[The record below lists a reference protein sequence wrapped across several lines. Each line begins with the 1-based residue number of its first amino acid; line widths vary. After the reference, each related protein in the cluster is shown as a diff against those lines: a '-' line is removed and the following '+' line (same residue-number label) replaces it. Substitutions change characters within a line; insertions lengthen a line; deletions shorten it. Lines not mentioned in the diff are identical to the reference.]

1 MRKSRSTFTAD
12 AQSLIAR
19 TWRPAAEFPAC
30 LAWTGATLYALAA
43 GLPAAVSRPMAIVCM
58 IMAFRRFLSLRE
70 VLRARSLLAGR
81 PVAFHT
87 SDRLASRVK
96 NEFKRRG
103 VVWFGKGFDWTPE
116 HSQKLYELSRVDIKR
131 LLPPPWVRR
140 YFVKGTPPVEG
151 AIGLAAIEGLEDRT
165 GDITVPQKTLEGGTL
180 IVGTTQAGKGVLLT
194 NLITQA
200 IVRGETVIILDPK
213 MSSRLMNAVTTAC
226 RIAHRAAPAFF
237 HPSGTSKIRLNPLAN
252 FERTSELAS
261 RITAVMNEDG
271 PFTAFAWSAVNTVCA
286 LLLDCGK
293 SPTIALIESALSGGL
308 PSLIRES
315 LERHWG
321 ADAVEFAM
329 NDAHSRGLRG
339 RDQLLAVL
347 IDWRQSPQYHE
358 GRAPAL
364 EAAAAVY
371 EHDPVHYAKITASLM
386 PVLGMLTSGSLRQ
399 SLSPDPHD
407 RTDRR
412 PIASLSAILETKGVL
427 YVCLNSLPD
436 PTVAAAIGSI
446 LLADLA
452 SCAGARYNDVTKDR
466 GVVSLFVDECSNV
479 INKPL
484 IEILNKGAESGI
496 RTTAAMQTV
505 SDLAARLGSNEA
517 ARMALGNFN
526 TLVSLRTKDRVTQD
540 FVTETFGRTYI
551 ANHGASLTTGASTAA
566 AGDFTASYTR
576 QVTGVRDD
584 LIPVDMLGKLPNC
597 EFFASVAGGRIVKGR
612 IPILTCTG
620 AQERT
625 GSAIPEAKKGSQGE
639 VGSETEAEGAEAA
652 ESEADN
658 GNGQN
663 AGSNGAVSGA
673 VGTVGSDSV
682 DSEAK
687 KED

>member
-12 AQSLIAR
+12 AQSLIAQ
-19 TWRPAAEFPAC
+19 TWRPAAELPAC
-30 LAWTGATLYALAA
+30 LAWIGATLYALAA

-87 SDRLASRVK
+87 SDLLASRVK

-103 VVWFGKGFDWTPE
+103 VVWFGEGFDWTPE
-116 HSQKLYELSRVDIKR
+116 HSQKLYELSRVDIKQ
-131 LLPPPWVRR
+131 LLPPAWVRR

-165 GDITVPQKTLEGGTL
+165 GDITMPQKTLEGGTL

-194 NLITQA
+194 NLVTQA

-213 MSSRLMNAVTTAC
+213 MSSRLMNATVEAC
-226 RIAHRAAPAFF
+226 RIAGRSAPAFF
-237 HPSGTSKIRLNPLAN
+237 HPSGASRIRLNPLAN

-308 PSLIRES
+308 PTLIREA

-321 ADAVEFAM
+321 TDAVEFAM

-347 IDWRQSPQYHE
+347 VDWRQSPQYRP

-399 SLSPDPHD
+399 SLSPDPQD

-412 PIASLSAILETKGVL
+412 PIASLSAILETRGVL

-452 SCAGARYNDVTKDR
+452 SCAGARYNDPGKTR

-551 ANHGASLTTGASTAA
+551 ANQGASLTTGASSAA
-566 AGDFTASYTR
+566 AGDFTAAYTR

-584 LIPVDMLGKLPNC
+584 LIPVDILGKLPNC

-620 AQERT
+620 ALERT
-625 GSAIPEAKKGSQGE
+625 EGEILGINKESQE
-639 VGSETEAEGAEAA
+639 VGAVRAKADESKTNDGKDQTAGRNGGRVGVASEE
-652 ESEADN
+652 
-658 GNGQN
+658 
-663 AGSNGAVSGA
+663 
-673 VGTVGSDSV
+673 
-682 DSEAK
+682 K